1 MRNLFL
7 TSSFADVS
15 DLLPEF
21 LNEAWEGKTV
31 SFIPTASITEKV
43 KFYVGLAKK
52 AFKKLGIIVDE
63 LDISKASREEIAS
76 KLATNNYI
84 YMSGGNTFYL
94 LQELKQTGTDEI
106 ILDQV
111 NKGKVY
117 IGESAGSMIMSP
129 SIEYVEMMDDKTQAE
144 SLKSYKALGIVDFYP
159 VPHHT
164 DFPFKDT
171 VEKII
176 AEYDSKLD
184 LRPISNKQVIDVKGD
199 CVNILNK

>member
-15 DLLPEF
+15 DLLPDF
-21 LNEAWEGKTV
+21 LNEAWKGKTV
-31 SFIPTASITEKV
+31 SFIPTASTTEKV

-84 YMSGGNTFYL
+84 YISGGNTFYL

-106 ILDQV
+106 ILNQV
-111 NKGKVY
+111 N
-117 IGESAGSMIMSP
+117 
-129 SIEYVEMMDDKTQAE
+129 TLH
-144 SLKSYKALGIVDFYP
+144 SL
-159 VPHHT
+159 
-164 DFPFKDT
+164 
-171 VEKII
+171 
-176 AEYDSKLD
+176 
-184 LRPISNKQVIDVKGD
+184 
-199 CVNILNK
+199 